1 MAFNVLIFNK
11 ALSLL
16 TLAGQIF
23 IVAIIIFLIKYKNDK
38 NSSAQMQFLA
48 KHSIALSFF
57 IALASTIGSLLYSE
71 VMGFQPCVLCWYQR
85 IFIYPQVTLLGLALW
100 KKDRGV
106 SLYSIALAIVSGS
119 IGAYQY
125 YGQMFNPSVLPC
137 GVIGLTPACS
147 QRFIVEFGYITIPM
161 MSITASAMII
171 VLMLANKWHHAEGR
185 R

>member
-11 ALSLL
+11 TLSLL

-23 IVAIIIFLIKYKNDK
+23 VVIIIIFLIQNKSNKNAT
-38 NSSAQMQFLA
+38 SYMRFLA
-48 KHSIALSFF
+48 KHSMALSFF
-57 IALASTIGSLLYSE
+57 IALLSTIGSLLYSE

-85 IFIYPQVTLLGLALW
+85 IFMYPQIILLGLALW
-100 KKDRGV
+100 KKDRDV
-106 SLYSIALAIVSGS
+106 TLYSIALAIVSGT
-119 IGAYQY
+119 IGAYHY
-125 YGQMFNPSVLPC
+125 YGQMFNPSALPC

-171 VLMLANKWHHAEGR
+171 VLMLAHKWHNAQKAE
-185 R
+185 